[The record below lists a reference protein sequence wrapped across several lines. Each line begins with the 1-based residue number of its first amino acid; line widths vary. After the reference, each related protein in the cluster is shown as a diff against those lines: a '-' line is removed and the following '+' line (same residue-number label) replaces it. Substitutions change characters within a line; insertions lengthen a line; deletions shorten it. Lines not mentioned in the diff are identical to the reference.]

1 LIYFLILVFW
11 IERCVQPVCG
21 KFLYRNGVG
30 RGSYFYDWEIWISF
44 DIPAFVVRSANSNG
58 CAQPTNALINTLL

>member
-1 LIYFLILVFW
+1 MRSAGVRKI
-11 IERCVQPVCG
+11 
-21 KFLYRNGVG
+21 LYRNGVG